1 MLLLLQSSLTLQRFT
16 LHMRMALNNIG
27 IFRNLLVLICIL
39 TCAASF
45 GQRKLQ
51 QKVPEKTR
59 ILFLFDGSGS
69 MLEPWGRP
77 NQYKINIAK
86 SILTQIVDSLQLN
99 NNLELALR
107 IYGHRSPREA
117 NNCKDTWLEVPF
129 KPKNHKLIIDKI
141 NEIKPKGVTPITYS
155 LEQAAKDFPPNAG
168 YRNIVILITDGIESC
183 GGDLCA
189 TSRELQKKGVFLR
202 PYIIGLGLRAEK
214 TLDCAGK
221 YISAETPQEFHE
233 ELNKAIQSTFSKTT
247 VSIELLDARNQPTET
262 NVNVSFINSLTGMS
276 MYDFVHYRD
285 AQGSPDS
292 VQVDPVID
300 YDLQVNTIPPVTKR
314 NVTIEIGKHN
324 VIRIPVPQ
332 GNIAIQQ
339 EGRKD
344 NNLEAIVREKDKPDV
359 INVQRSNETFRYLTG
374 KYEVETLTLPR
385 RKFSVDVQFNKTQNI
400 YLPAPGIVN
409 FNTISTGYGSLYEIA
424 ADGSQQW
431 VCNLNNQKANFTL
444 TLLPGRYKIVFRVRN
459 SAGSKFTGF
468 KNFEL
473 ASGETKMINV
483 FN

>member
-1 MLLLLQSSLTLQRFT
+1 MNKFYFYTPLRGWLLCTLVIAGCYSSIAQT
-16 LHMRMALNNIG
+16 
-27 IFRNLLVLICIL
+27 
-39 TCAASF
+39 
-45 GQRKLQ
+45 KLQ
-51 QKVPEKTR
+51 QRVPEKTR

-69 MLEPWGRP
+69 MLEPWGKP
-77 NQYKINIAK
+77 NQIKINIAK
-86 SILTQIVDSLQLN
+86 SILTQIVDSLKQN
-99 NNLELALR
+99 DKLELALR

-155 LEQAAKDFPPNAG
+155 LEQAAKDFPAGVG

-221 YISAETPQEFHE
+221 YISAETPREFHE
-233 ELNKAIQSTFSKTT
+233 ELNKAIQATFSKTT
-247 VSIELLDARNQPTET
+247 VSVELLDARNQSTES
-262 NVNVSFINSLTGMS
+262 NVNVSFVNSLTGIS

-285 AQGSPDS
+285 TQGRPDS
-292 VQVDPVID
+292 VQIDPVVD
-300 YDLQVNTIPPVTKR
+300 YDFVVNTIPPVVKR

-324 VIRIPVPQ
+324 VVRIPVPQ
-332 GNIAIQQ
+332 GNLIVQQ

-344 NNLEAIVREKDKPDV
+344 NSLEVIVREKDKTD
-359 INVQRSNETFRYLTG
+359 IIHTQRSNETVRYITG

-385 RKFSVDVQFNKTQNI
+385 RKFSVDIQANKNQNI
-400 YLPAPGIVN
+400 YLPSPGIVN
-409 FNTISTGYGSLYEIA
+409 FNTISTGFGSLYEVN
-424 ADGSQQW
+424 ADGTQQW
-431 VCNLNNQKANFTL
+431 ITNLDNRKSNFTL
-444 TLLPGRYKIVFRVRN
+444 TMLPGRYKIVFRVRN
-459 SAGSKFTGF
+459 AAGSKFTGF
-468 KNFEL
+468 KVFDL
-473 ASGETKMINV
+473 ASGETKTINV